1 MVPTFFHRF
10 PGFFKPYAVVY
21 VLLIGGLEHEFYF
34 SIYWECHHPNW
45 RTPSFFRGVGI
56 PPTSYWSTSKISN
69 CSNRKGTYPT
79 GLWKTNLLLWYIQHF
94 FPFDEGN
101 QWWNMAS
108 LVSTQ
113 ELKLWLRQAFLALRD
128 KMGEKMGV
136 YPLVNMQKAIENG
149 YL

>member
-1 MVPTFFHRF
+1 
-10 PGFFKPYAVVY
+10 
-21 VLLIGGLEHEFYF
+21 
-34 SIYWECHHPNW
+34 
-45 RTPSFFRGVGI
+45 
-56 PPTSYWSTSKISN
+56 
-69 CSNRKGTYPT
+69 
-79 GLWKTNLLLWYIQHF
+79 
-94 FPFDEGN
+94 
-101 QWWNMAS
+101 MAS